1 MKIFALTIHNPNYS
15 MGPNVRLLS
24 FIENSPKDFEFI
36 VPKFSKKTSK
46 IKTLKVLINSLFK
59 IIKKRKHIDLIHVVT
74 PPSYPGLVAVLAKK
88 LFKIPYIVDIGD
100 PSAEN
105 TALIKNLSAKSR
117 KFKLLKKIDNTVYK
131 NAKHLILTSPELKN
145 FIPGNIP
152 HTTILTP
159 IKELQSQ
166 KTPESLNSKKCVFLG
181 QYGPLQNIKQI
192 IEIFEAAIK
201 KDPEITLDI
210 IGKGDKIT
218 VQSPNINFFSPI
230 PYSEIA
236 NTLSK
241 YACGIVSL
249 DQKNT
254 LDYAIPTKLLTY
266 LANGLAVFGTGGKS
280 VQNIIDTSQAGF
292 INKDAE
298 TLENM
303 LKNPEKM
310 EFFSKNALQY
320 AKTHLNPKSAE
331 ETYGR
336 ICLQSK

>member
-1 MKIFALTIHNPNYS
+1 MKIFVATIHNPNYS

-46 IKTLKVLINSLFK
+46 LRTLKVLSNSLFK
-59 IIKKRKHIDLIHVVT
+59 IIKNRKTIDLIHVVT
-74 PPSYPGLVAVLAKK
+74 PPSYPGLVAVMAKK
-88 LFKIPYIVDIGD
+88 LFKIPYIVDVGD

-105 TALIKNLSAKSR
+105 TALIKNLSEKSW

-131 NAKHLILTSPELKN
+131 NAKHLILTSTELKN
-145 FIPGNIP
+145 FIPTNIP

-159 IKELQSQ
+159 IKEIPEQ
-166 KTPESLNSKKCVFLG
+166 KPIEVLKSKKCVFLG

-192 IEIFEAAIK
+192 IEIFETAIK

-241 YACGIVSL
+241 YACGVVAL

-266 LANGLAVFGTGGKS
+266 LANGLVIFGTGGKA
-280 VQNIIDTSQAGF
+280 VQEMVETSQAGL
-292 INKDAE
+292 INKDAG

-303 LKNPEKM
+303 LKNTEKM
-310 EFFSKNALQY
+310 EFFSKNALEY
-320 AKTHLNPKSAE
+320 AKNNLNPKSAE
-331 ETYGR
+331 KAYSQ